1 MGYRLLNVAGRAA
14 LLDGPHAPGTGYHD
28 LETVSNGR
36 LGSDPMAA
44 LQHLDALSELDAT
57 LGGRRPTG
65 TFGDADLGAPVPRP
79 GQVFGVGLNYRDHA
93 AEGGADVPELPLVFT
108 KFTSCISPPDT
119 AVELRSD
126 HVDYEGELV
135 AVIGRGGREIAA
147 TDAWPHVAGFCVGQ
161 DVSDR
166 AVQFSSRPAQFNLGK
181 SFDTFGPIGPALVSL
196 DLLDDPGD
204 LELTTEVNGE
214 TRQHGRTAGLI
225 FDVPTLVSYLSHIVE
240 LRPGDLVFTGTPGG
254 VGMAQGKL
262 LRHGD
267 VVTTTIDG
275 LGSITNRC
283 VRVADHPQAS
293 RQLDVS
299 RR

>member
-14 LLDGPHAPGTGYHD
+14 LLDGPPATGTGYHD

-44 LQHLDALSELDAT
+44 LQHLDVLSRLDAT
-57 LGGRRPTG
+57 LDGRRPTG
-65 TFGDADLGAPVPRP
+65 TFGDAELGAPVPHP

-93 AEGGADVPELPLVFT
+93 AEGGADIPELPLVFT
-108 KFTSCISPPDT
+108 KFPSCISPPDT

-135 AVIGRGGREIAA
+135 AVIGSGGREIAA
-147 TDAWPHVAGFCVGQ
+147 TDAWTHVAGFCVGQ

-204 LELTTEVNGE
+204 LELTTDVNGE
-214 TRQHGRTAGLI
+214 TRQHGRTADLI
-225 FDVPTLVSYLSHIVE
+225 FGVAELVSYLSHIVE

-254 VGMAQGKL
+254 VGMARGKL